1 VIESIESIES
11 IHGSVSFL
19 SVCPWALPGWAA
31 VASRLN
37 PQHPWSGPMGN
48 QVRFQCHFQN
58 TIMTV
63 SRKDD
68 ESVRQL

>member
-1 VIESIESIES
+1 
-11 IHGSVSFL
+11 
-19 SVCPWALPGWAA
+19 
-31 VASRLN
+31 
-37 PQHPWSGPMGN
+37 MGN